1 MKIKK
6 VKKMNNTLFGHG
18 FDDEI
23 MLRNFIDGLLNEDDH
38 NNMIFTINNMNRT
51 KFDDFFKSV
60 YPLKSDNMLE
70 LFFDC

>member
-1 MKIKK
+1 
-6 VKKMNNTLFGHG
+6 MNNTLFSSK
-18 FDDEI
+18 FDDET

-38 NNMIFTINNMNRT
+38 NTISATINNMDRV

-70 LFFDC
+70 LFFDY